1 MADPLQTL
9 ASTLTSISPILTAL
23 VPPAAVVV
31 LGFGPRAGPGR
42 AFMLAARSWF
52 HVARKVSQR
61 DDATSTLR
69 GMLQNLGE
77 DQYIVVTGQK
87 GIGKSVVVDTATQ
100 RTCGVVSVHVAPG
113 TSQEAIVA
121 KALSKVANSRVG
133 FIDPLPSVTRVLWW
147 YGRFLPRPIVV
158 LHAVERREGQ
168 DFADIPGAA
177 RELTGYGLRI
187 LIDGSTNSLPSETLT
202 TLRQRVLDLEPM
214 TRDILHSIPEYASLL
229 STLRKESLENVA
241 WMVLGGVP
249 SHFNELVAELKDC
262 NEPSNHRRVLVKYLR
277 NEIIKAISRRDRML
291 AAHPAMSTILDLF
304 KAPKE
309 ALPESLLRKMGV
321 VSPSPNKVLRVVLRD
336 DCAMLVP
343 ADAAMALVLRHG
355 FEATPS
361 IEELMKLSACPVAVT
376 PGPA

>member
-1 MADPLQTL
+1 M
-9 ASTLTSISPILTAL
+9 
-23 VPPAAVVV
+23 
-31 LGFGPRAGPGR
+31 
-42 AFMLAARSWF
+42 
-52 HVARKVSQR
+52 
-61 DDATSTLR
+61 
-69 GMLQNLGE
+69 
-77 DQYIVVTGQK
+77 
-87 GIGKSVVVDTATQ
+87 DTATQ
-100 RTCGVVSVHVAPG
+100 RTCGVVSVQVAPG

-158 LHAVERREGQ
+158 LRAVERREGQ

-187 LIDGSTNSLPSETLT
+187 LIDGSTKSLPSETLT

-214 TRDILHSIPEYASLL
+214 TRDILRSIPQYADLF
-229 STLRKESLENVA
+229 STLREKGIEDVA
-241 WMVLGGVP
+241 WLVFGGVP
-249 SHFNELVAELKDC
+249 ADFDELCLLMAC

-277 NEIIKAISRRDRML
+277 NEISKAIDRRDTVL
-291 AAHPAMSTILDLF
+291 TAHPAMSTILDLF
-304 KAPKE
+304 KTQNEVPK
-309 ALPESLLRKMGV
+309 SLLRKMGV

-343 ADAAMALVLRHG
+343 ADAAMALVLRHDYKT
-355 FEATPS
+355 TPP
-361 IEELMKLSACPVAVT
+361 IEELMKLSACPVAFS